1 MGDMTSAQRTNL
13 FRFRALQNITAPLL
27 TITLADLSD
36 STQSASAYVQG
47 STHVQGG
54 GNFRPSFGEGNY
66 TLYFC
71 MDVRSEDTSVI
82 DHAIIQ
88 GAQRLLN
95 EKSVAIPDGSALS

>member
-1 MGDMTSAQRTNL
+1 MEDMTSAQRTNL
-13 FRFRALQNITAPLL
+13 FRFRSLKNITAPLL
-27 TITLADLSD
+27 SITLTDLSG
-36 STQSASAYVQG
+36 STQAVAADVDG
-47 STHVQGG
+47 STHVEGG

-88 GAQRLLN
+88 GAQRHLN
-95 EKSVAIPDGSALS
+95 ENSITIPDGNVS